1 MDDDANVLSIRFRS
15 DGFDDFRSD
24 DDARGNSI
32 TCRSDDHANVLSVP
46 MMLLPVLMEAI
57 RTEIVTTILMY
68 SKEIGAVIQE
78 ANGTDLE
85 IFFSSLLP
93 RLSICLF

>member
-1 MDDDANVLSIRFRS
+1 
-15 DGFDDFRSD
+15 
-24 DDARGNSI
+24 
-32 TCRSDDHANVLSVP
+32 
-46 MMLLPVLMEAI
+46 MEAI

-85 IFFSSLLP
+85 IFFSSLFP
-93 RLSICLF
+93 WFEICLFSGISYSDAKHFVSYVSFPIPRKHRDREKFSNYPG

>member
-1 MDDDANVLSIRFRS
+1 
-15 DGFDDFRSD
+15 
-24 DDARGNSI
+24 
-32 TCRSDDHANVLSVP
+32 

-68 SKEIGAVIQE
+68 SKEIGAALQE